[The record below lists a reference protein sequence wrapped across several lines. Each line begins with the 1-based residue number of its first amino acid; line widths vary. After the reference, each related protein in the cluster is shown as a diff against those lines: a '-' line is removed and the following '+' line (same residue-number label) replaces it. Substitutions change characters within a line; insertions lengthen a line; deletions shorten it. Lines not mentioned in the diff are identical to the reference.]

1 MNATTYGLD
10 VAKRIFQM
18 YWVDAQ
24 SDEIANRRFRR
35 DDLIAVSCAKIREP
49 SGA

>member
-18 YWVDAQ
+18 YWPASRAFNLASRIGD
-24 SDEIANRRFRR
+24 N
-35 DDLIAVSCAKIREP
+35 P
-49 SGA
+49 SFAPAPS